1 MSLVLTRPVPQ
12 EGSTMSQP
20 SPGPP
25 TSGPSTSGP
34 ATPTTS
40 PGLDV
45 SAAFAEHGSALL
57 GFAVNALRDRPLAE
71 DCVQE
76 TFLRAWRARAS
87 FDPARGGARTWL
99 FAIERRVV
107 LDVHRARQRTPVL
120 VPDEHAPE
128 QAAPAADPLERLGIV
143 EGLARLSDEHREVV
157 VAVHLTGLSYQEFSD
172 LSGVPVATLRTR
184 CFYALRA
191 LRTHLDDGENL
202 S

>member
-1 MSLVLTRPVPQ
+1 MSLVMTRAATQ
-12 EGSTMSQP
+12 EGSTMSQ
-20 SPGPP
+20 
-25 TSGPSTSGP
+25 ST
-34 ATPTTS
+34 T
-40 PGLDV
+40 GLDV

-99 FAIERRVV
+99 FAIERRVL
-107 LDVHRARQRTPVL
+107 LDVHRARGRTPQL
-120 VPDEHAPE
+120 VPDDQAPE
-128 QAAPAADPLERLGIV
+128 QASPDRDPLERLGIV
-143 EGLARLSDEHREVV
+143 EGLARLSGEHREVV

-191 LRTHLDDGENL
+191 LRTHLDDGENR

>member
-1 MSLVLTRPVPQ
+1 MALVLTRPAPAP
-12 EGSTMSQP
+12 ERSTMSA
-20 SPGPP
+20 
-25 TSGPSTSGP
+25 ST
-34 ATPTTS
+34 

-45 SAAFAEHGSALL
+45 RAAFAEHGGALL
-57 GFAVNALRDRPLAE
+57 GFAVNALQDRQLAE

-87 FDPARGGARTWL
+87 FDPARGGERTWL

-128 QAAPAADPLERLGIV
+128 RAAPAADPLDRLGIV

-172 LSGVPVATLRTR
+172 VSGVPVATLRTR

-191 LRTHLDDGENL
+191 LRSHLDDGENR

>member
-1 MSLVLTRPVPQ
+1 MSLVVTRPGTQ
-12 EGSTMSQP
+12 EGSPMSQP
-20 SPGPP
+20 TPGP
-25 TSGPSTSGP
+25 S
-34 ATPTTS
+34 AQTTS
-40 PGLDV
+40 PQTTSTGLDV

-57 GFAVNALRDRPLAE
+57 GFAVNALRDRALAE

-87 FDPARGGARTWL
+87 FDPARGGERTWL

-107 LDVHRARQRTPVL
+107 LDVHRARQRTPLL

-128 QAAPAADPLERLGIV
+128 QAAPAADPLDRLGIV

-172 LSGVPVATLRTR
+172 VSGVPVATLRTR

-191 LRTHLDDGENL
+191 LRSHLDDGENR